1 MSHKRMM
8 MKDVTSKNMFVT
20 MSKGAQLLYFHLN
33 METDD
38 DGVAEGQL
46 VMNMIR
52 ARRSD
57 MIELIE
63 NDYVTVL
70 DEKGWIVYV
79 NDFHAFNSLGKYLVY
94 PSVYRN
100 ALIAR
105 FPNIKNVLFTPKN
118 NILSRRKG
126 ARSKERTDEG
136 KTDEAKRVEDTPFQ
150 INQQQETPDEDDP
163 DELPFKV

>member
-118 NILSRRKG
+118 NILSRRKS
-126 ARSKERTDEG
+126 ARSKAKIIDVKLEEPKQLEDRT
-136 KTDEAKRVEDTPFQ
+136 FQ
-150 INQQQETPDEDDP
+150 INQQQEIPDEDDP

>member
-70 DEKGWIVYV
+70 DENGWIVYV

-126 ARSKERTDEG
+126 ARSKERTEEG

-150 INQQQETPDEDDP
+150 INQQPEEDDP
-163 DELPFKV
+163 DDLPFKV

>member
-46 VMNMIR
+46 VMNMIHSR
-52 ARRSD
+52 KSD
-57 MIELIE
+57 MRELID

-100 ALIAR
+100 ALIEKI
-105 FPNIKNVLFTPKN
+105 PGIKNVLFTPKN
-118 NILSRRKG
+118 NILSRRKS
-126 ARSKERTDEG
+126 ARSK
-136 KTDEAKRVEDTPFQ
+136 AI
-150 INQQQETPDEDDP
+150 INEYKESKARQSDSIDP
-163 DELPFKV
+163 NDYPNEQLPFS

>member
-1 MSHKRMM
+1 MM

-136 KTDEAKRVEDTPFQ
+136 KIDEAKRVNDTSFKV
-150 INQQQETPDEDDP
+150 NQQPEEDDP

>member
-38 DGVAEGQL
+38 DGVVEGQL

-126 ARSKERTDEG
+126 ARSKEKKE
-136 KTDEAKRVEDTPFQ
+136 EIKRSEDTSFKVEKEEYEEED
-150 INQQQETPDEDDP
+150 IDEV
-163 DELPFKV
+163 PFK

>member
-1 MSHKRMM
+1 MM

-70 DEKGWIVYV
+70 DESGWIVYV

-136 KTDEAKRVEDTPFQ
+136 KIDEAKRVEDTPFQ
-150 INQQQETPDEDDP
+150 INQQQEIPDEDDP

>member
-1 MSHKRMM
+1 MM

-118 NILSRRKG
+118 NILSRRKS
-126 ARSKERTDEG
+126 ARSKATIIDVTPEEPKQIEDRT
-136 KTDEAKRVEDTPFQ
+136 FH
-150 INQQQETPDEDDP
+150 INQQPEIPDEDDP

>member
-1 MSHKRMM
+1 
-8 MKDVTSKNMFVT
+8 
-20 MSKGAQLLYFHLN
+20 
-33 METDD
+33 
-38 DGVAEGQL
+38 
-46 VMNMIR
+46 
-52 ARRSD
+52 

-126 ARSKERTDEG
+126 ARSKEKIIDVKLEEPKQIEDRTFH
-136 KTDEAKRVEDTPFQ
+136 V
-150 INQQQETPDEDDP
+150 NQQQEIPDEDDP

>member
-1 MSHKRMM
+1 MM

-118 NILSRRKG
+118 NILSRRKS
-126 ARSKERTDEG
+126 ARSKATIIDVKLEEPKQIEDRTFH
-136 KTDEAKRVEDTPFQ
+136 V
-150 INQQQETPDEDDP
+150 NQQEEIPDEDDP

>member
-1 MSHKRMM
+1 
-8 MKDVTSKNMFVT
+8 

-105 FPNIKNVLFTPKN
+105 FPNIKNV
-118 NILSRRKG
+118 
-126 ARSKERTDEG
+126 
-136 KTDEAKRVEDTPFQ
+136 
-150 INQQQETPDEDDP
+150 
-163 DELPFKV
+163 

>member
-8 MKDVTSKNMFVT
+8 MKDVTSKNMFVS

-52 ARRSD
+52 SRRSD

-70 DEKGWIVYV
+70 EEKGWIVYI

-100 ALIAR
+100 ALIDKI
-105 FPNIKNVLFTPKN
+105 PGIENVLFEPKN

-126 ARSKERTDEG
+126 ARSKEKKEEIKRSDDNSFKVIKPKYDEVEEEYF
-136 KTDEAKRVEDTPFQ
+136 DEV
-150 INQQQETPDEDDP
+150 
-163 DELPFKV
+163 PFK

>member
-8 MKDVTSKNMFVT
+8 MKDVTSRNMFVT

-52 ARRSD
+52 SRRSD

-63 NDYVTVL
+63 NNYVTVL
-70 DEKGWIVYV
+70 EEKGWIVYI

-100 ALIAR
+100 ALIQK
-105 FPNIKNVLFTPKN
+105 FPNIKNVLFKPKN

-126 ARSKERTDEG
+126 ARSKEKKEETSLNNSNPYNSNSYQSIQDEQYEIYEQE
-136 KTDEAKRVEDTPFQ
+136 DEER
-150 INQQQETPDEDDP
+150 
-163 DELPFKV
+163 PFK

>member
-8 MKDVTSKNMFVT
+8 MKDVTSKNMFVS

-52 ARRSD
+52 SRRSD

-70 DEKGWIVYV
+70 EEKGWIVYI

-100 ALIAR
+100 ALIDKI
-105 FPNIKNVLFTPKN
+105 PNIKNVLFKPKN

-126 ARSKERTDEG
+126 ARSKEKKEEIKRSDTTSFKIERSDYEEEDIDE
-136 KTDEAKRVEDTPFQ
+136 V
-150 INQQQETPDEDDP
+150 
-163 DELPFKV
+163 PFK

>member
-8 MKDVTSKNMFVT
+8 MKDVTSKNMFVS

-52 ARRSD
+52 SRKSD
-57 MIELIE
+57 MKELIDH
-63 NDYVTVL
+63 DYVTVL
-70 DEKGWIVYV
+70 DETGWIVYV

-100 ALIAR
+100 ALIEKI
-105 FPNIKNVLFTPKN
+105 PGIKNVLFKPKN
-118 NILSRRKG
+118 NILSRRKS
-126 ARSKERTDEG
+126 ARSKAIIREYKKSKAKQEDSIDPNDYYDE
-136 KTDEAKRVEDTPFQ
+136 Q
-150 INQQQETPDEDDP
+150 
-163 DELPFKV
+163 LPFV

>member
-8 MKDVTSKNMFVT
+8 MKDVTSKNMFVS

-38 DGVAEGQL
+38 DGVVEGQL

-57 MIELIE
+57 MVELIE

-100 ALIAR
+100 ALIDKI
-105 FPNIKNVLFTPKN
+105 PGIENVLFEPKN
-118 NILSRRKG
+118 NILSRRKC
-126 ARSKERTDEG
+126 ARSKEKKEEIKRSDDNSFKVIKPKYDEVEEEYF
-136 KTDEAKRVEDTPFQ
+136 DEV
-150 INQQQETPDEDDP
+150 
-163 DELPFKV
+163 PFK

>member
-1 MSHKRMM
+1 
-8 MKDVTSKNMFVT
+8 MFVT

-70 DEKGWIVYV
+70 DENGWIVYV

-136 KTDEAKRVEDTPFQ
+136 KIDEAKRVKDTPFQ
-150 INQQQETPDEDDP
+150 INQQPDEDDP